1 LAPFQHRKFK
11 KPSKGKGPPDPL
23 NLEAMILSNE
33 RDLLNRTEGRPPGRR
48 NITKGESLALHNLM
62 NDDSIVIKI
71 ADKGA
76 ATVIQDRIDY
86 LKEGY
91 KQLSD
96 DKAYKIL
103 DKDPTEDFRREIN
116 NLIEEIYQSGE
127 IDERVRDYLIE
138 PTSKAARL
146 YFLPKIHKG
155 ISPPPGRPV
164 VSGNGCPTEK
174 ISSFVDHFLNPTT
187 KLIKSHV
194 TLHTSY
200 S

>member
-1 LAPFQHRKFK
+1 
-11 KPSKGKGPPDPL
+11 
-23 NLEAMILSNE
+23 
-33 RDLLNRTEGRPPGRR
+33 
-48 NITKGESLALHNLM
+48 M

-103 DKDPTEDFRREIN
+103 ERDPTEDFRREIN
-116 NLIEEIYQSGE
+116 NLIEEIYQSDE
-127 IDERVRDYLIE
+127 IDERARDYLIE

-155 ISPPPGRPV
+155 LSPPPGRPV

-194 TLHTSY
+194 KDTSTGTTFITSTLDMSAGKLVVSDYCITNTSNCNNGTTWTVNQILHWI
-200 S
+200 